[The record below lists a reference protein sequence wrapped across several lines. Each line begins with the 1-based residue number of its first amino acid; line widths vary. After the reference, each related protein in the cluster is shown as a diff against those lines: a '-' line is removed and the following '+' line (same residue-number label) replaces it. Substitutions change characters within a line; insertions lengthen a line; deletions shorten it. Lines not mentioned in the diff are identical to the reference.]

1 MPDGSDPKDAEVTDE
16 PAVFRR
22 SMTPASW
29 RARIALS
36 VLVVFMLGTY
46 LLIPRVFTP
55 GSQPRNQSQTLVA
68 VKPFHPSERAEL
80 IAQLRSAE
88 AAAQRMALHIDDD
101 PEVTHG
107 EAVQVLRMLQTV
119 ADPRLEPLRTDPEF
133 QDLAGS
139 MLLETLRSGAG
150 NVPVNPAIFEI
161 IGFLPQSERLSEIV
175 STAFALQ
182 ASSNHLWLDLAYE
195 KLTQAEIERIRSGM
209 EFTPVANIPIWKLHL
224 LAIDGSD
231 ASQSLLER
239 LLADARAAESR
250 PGPRT
255 QSRGLVPELERL
267 TALRQARSDTSTLT
281 QWAVARAGSGSPAS
295 GLWAFQE
302 VLAQTGPESELWRGA
317 WRDLDAVI
325 WARTEYL
332 AERVGTHSAAQVR
345 RLDDLRLRAAGSHLL
360 PWVEWSDRHGVPV
373 PTSVRMI
380 IDKYEPYPFILTG
393 C

>member
-1 MPDGSDPKDAEVTDE
+1 MPDGSDPKDDAASCRPIVSGRS
-16 PAVFRR
+16 PA
-22 SMTPASW
+22 PASW
-29 RARIALS
+29 RARIALCA
-36 VLVVFMLGTY
+36 LVVFVLGAY
-46 LLIPRVFTP
+46 LLIPRGFTP
-55 GSQPRNQSQTLVA
+55 GSQPRVQPQTLVA

-88 AAAQRMALHIDDD
+88 AAAQRMALHTDDD
-101 PEVTHG
+101 PEVSRG
-107 EAVQVLRMLQTV
+107 EAVQVLRMLQTI

-150 NVPVNPAIFEI
+150 NVRVNPAIFEI
-161 IGFLPQSERLSEIV
+161 IGFLPRSEQLSEIV
-175 STAFALQ
+175 SAAFALG
-182 ASSNHLWLDLAYE
+182 ASTNHLWLDRAYE
-195 KLTQAEIERIRSGM
+195 KLTQAEIDRIRS
-209 EFTPVANIPIWKLHL
+209 ETVPTPAGNIPIWKLHL
-224 LAIDGSD
+224 LAVDGSD

-239 LLADARAAESR
+239 LLADARAAENR

-267 TALRQARSDTSTLT
+267 TALRQARSDPSTLT

-302 VLAQTGPESELWRGA
+302 VLTKVGPKSELWQTT
-317 WRDLDAVI
+317 WRDLEAVV

-332 AERVGTHSAAQVR
+332 AEQVGTQSPAQAQQ
-345 RLDDLRLRAAGSHLL
+345 LDNLRLQAAGSDLL
-360 PWVEWSDRHGVPV
+360 PWVEWADRHGVPV

-380 IDKYEPYPFILTG
+380 IDKYEPYPLILSG